1 MSLEG
6 PHNSST
12 GQLSEAQGCKAA
24 FTTAGSS
31 LPWDD
36 AVDFPPTRDKMMELG
51 FLKKSTILHALQE
64 VVLEIHGVDD
74 LVMGFLFST
83 ASPNQWIL

>member
-36 AVDFPPTRDKMMELG
+36 AVDFPPKRDKMMDLG

-74 LVMGFLFST
+74 LVMSFLFAT